1 MVFGQ
6 KIINRGH
13 TVR

>member
-13 TVR
+13 AVR